1 MARENQSFRGTKGRL
16 SAERSGPKVRS
27 ELYRL
32 LSRSSREILLFFD
45 AQGRILEANAGAVAA
60 YGYDRDSLLSLSI
73 RDLEPSAAVAGAAPA
88 TRWTSTHE
96 AIHRRRDGTTFTA
109 EVSCDGEV
117 LDDKSVVAAVVRPAG
132 DEERSPMRALATE
145 QRYRIVADNTYDW
158 EYWSSPDGR
167 VLYSSPSCQRI
178 TGYSPEEIEADPSLL
193 DRMVLPEDRPS
204 FEAHRAEMLS
214 NPEAGVHSEIEFRIT
229 PPGGPLRW
237 IGHVCGPVRGD
248 TGEFLG
254 VRGSNRDITERKQVE
269 AEREALAKLLEQK
282 NAELEKF
289 TYTVSHDLKSPLITI
304 KGFLGLVE
312 QDLAKGDAAQLKSD
326 MARIGSAA
334 DRMKQLLD
342 DLLQLSRIGRIS
354 NPPEEVALS
363 ALARE
368 ALDLLAGP
376 IAGRG
381 VSVAISPD
389 LPTIVVDRPRF
400 LQVLENLVDNAVA
413 FMGEQPEPRIEIGSQ
428 RTEGELVCFVA
439 DNGVGIDP
447 RYHSKVF
454 GLFEKL
460 DQKSKGTG
468 VGLAIVKRIV
478 EIHGGRVWVESEG
491 LGKGSRF
498 CFTVPPKDRPGTAR
512 EGTT

>member
-1 MARENQSFRGTKGRL
+1 VARANQSFRRAKGRL
-16 SAERSGPKVRS
+16 SAEQSRPKARS

-32 LSRSSREILLFFD
+32 LSRSFREILLFLD

-73 RDLEPSAAVAGAAPA
+73 RDLEPSAAAADAAPA

-109 EVSCDGEV
+109 EVSCDGDV
-117 LDDKSVVAAVVRPAG
+117 LDGKSVVAAVVRPAG
-132 DEERSPMRALATE
+132 GEERSPMRALDTE

-158 EYWSSPDGR
+158 EYWASPDGR
-167 VLYSSPSCQRI
+167 VLYSSPSCERI
-178 TGYSPEEIEADPSLL
+178 TGYSPEEIESDPSLL
-193 DRMVLPEDRPS
+193 DRMVLPEDRPA

-214 NPEAGVHSEIEFRIT
+214 NPTAGVHCEIEFRIAQ
-229 PPGGPLRW
+229 PGGPLRW
-237 IGHVCGPVRGD
+237 IGHVCGPVRGE

-269 AEREALAKLLEQK
+269 AEREALAKQLEQK

-312 QDLAKGDAAQLKSD
+312 QDLAKGDAVQLKSD

-334 DRMKQLLD
+334 DKMKQLLD

-354 NPPEEVALS
+354 NPPEEVSLS

-376 IAGRG
+376 IAERG

-389 LPTIVVDRPRF
+389 LPNVLVERPRF
-400 LQVLENLVDNAVA
+400 LQVLENLIDNAVA
-413 FMGEQPEPRIEIGSQ
+413 FMGDQPEPRIEIGSQ
-428 RTEGELVCFVA
+428 RREGELVCFIA

-447 RYHSKVF
+447 RYHAKVF

-478 EIHGGRVWVESEG
+478 EIHGGRIWVESEG

-498 CFTVPPKDRPGTAR
+498 CFTVPAKDRPGTAR